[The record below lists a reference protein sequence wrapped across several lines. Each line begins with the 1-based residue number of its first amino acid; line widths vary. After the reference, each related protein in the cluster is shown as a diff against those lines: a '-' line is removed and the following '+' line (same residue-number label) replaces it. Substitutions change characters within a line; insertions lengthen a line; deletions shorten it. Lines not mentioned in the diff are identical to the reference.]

1 MNYSNTGVLW
11 TNNYKKHDKAPDFK
25 GDLTLDRSLVKQLLS
40 DSEDEVKIKISGWKR
55 DGRNGPFI
63 SLVYDSF
70 KPQEETKPSQVK
82 QEYPLDDDMDS
93 VPF

>member
-11 TNNYKKHDKAPDFK
+11 TNNYKKNDKQPDFK
-25 GDLTLDRSLVKQLLS
+25 GDLTLERSLVKQLLEE
-40 DSEDEVKIKISGWKR
+40 SEDDVKIKISGWSKT
-55 DGRNGPFI
+55 GRNGLFI

-70 KPQEETKPSQVK
+70 KPQEQPKLEPSQAK
-82 QEYPLDDDMDS
+82 QEEPIDDQD

>member
-25 GDLTLDRSLVKQLLS
+25 GDLTLERSLVKQLLS
-40 DSEDEVKIKISGWKR
+40 ESEDDVKIRISGWNR
-55 DGRNGPFI
+55 DGKNGPFI
-63 SLVYDSF
+63 SLAYDSF
-70 KPQEETKPSQVK
+70 KPKEEAKPEPRKAK
-82 QEYPLDDDMDS
+82 QPDPVDDED

>member
-11 TNNYKKHDKAPDFK
+11 TNNYKKNDRQPDFK
-25 GDLTLDRSLVKQLLS
+25 GDLTLERSLVKQLLS
-40 DSEDEVKIKISGWKR
+40 ESEDDVKIKISGWNKT
-55 DGRNGPFI
+55 GRNGPFI

-70 KPQEETKPSQVK
+70 KPKEETKPKAV
-82 QEYPLDDDMDS
+82 DDDTDS